1 MLVNKKYK
9 AINSPIYCFKWKG
22 INRKGIKIK
31 GEYQASTSVEI
42 KAELRKQGIN
52 ITQIKKKMK
61 PLFSFQNIIRPVD
74 IMLMSRQVATM
85 LNAGVP
91 LLQSLQLIAKSCKKL
106 PLKILIASIASE
118 IESGTSLSEALRRYP
133 RYFDKLYCE
142 LVSAGEQSGLLDVIY
157 NRIATYK
164 EKSEILKSKIKK
176 AMFYPIA
183 VIIIATIVMMLLLC
197 LVIPQFK
204 DIFDSFGAEL
214 PSFTQFVLAISA
226 FVEESWYLFLGG
238 GAFIL
243 FSFKKVYRDNSK
255 LRDFCDKFILK
266 IPIIGTLISKA
277 AVARFARTL
286 STTFSAG
293 IPLVDGLISASGA
306 SGNVVYRDAI
316 ENIRSEVMGGIEV
329 YAAMKVTGVF
339 PDMVSQMVMIG
350 EASGELDSMLSKIAD
365 IYEQQVNDSVDA
377 LTSLLEPAIMV
388 VLGILVGGLIIAM
401 YWPIFKLGTVMG

>member
-9 AINSPIYCFKWKG
+9 AISSPIHCFKWKG

-31 GEYQASTSVEI
+31 GEYQASTRVEI
-42 KAELRKQGIN
+42 KAELRRQGVHV
-52 ITQIKKKMK
+52 TQIKKKMK

-74 IMLMSRQVATM
+74 IMLISRQTATM
-85 LNAGVP
+85 LNAGLP
-91 LLQSLQLIAKSCKKL
+91 LLQTLQLIAKSCKKL
-106 PLKILIASIASE
+106 PLKRLLIDIAHE
-118 IESGTSLSEALRRYP
+118 IESGTSLSTALRRYP

-142 LVSAGEQSGLLDVIY
+142 LVSAGEQSGSLDVIY
-157 NRIATYK
+157 NRIASYK

-183 VIIIATIVMMLLLC
+183 VIVVANIVMMLLLC
-197 LVIPQFK
+197 FVIPQFK
-204 DIFDSFGAEL
+204 EIFDSFGAEL
-214 PSFTQFVLAISA
+214 PPFTQLVLAISA
-226 FVEESWYLFLGG
+226 FVEASWYIFLIGG
-238 GAFIL
+238 VLIL
-243 FSFKKVYRDNSK
+243 FSFKKLYRDHLR
-255 LRDFCDKFILK
+255 LRDLCDKFTLK
-266 IPIIGTLISKA
+266 IPMIGRLMTKA

-293 IPLVDGLISASGA
+293 IPLVDGLVSASGA

-316 ENIRSEVMGGIEV
+316 ENIRAEVMSGIEV
-329 YAAMKVTGVF
+329 HAAMKLTGVF
-339 PDMVSQMVMIG
+339 PEMVSQMVMIG
-350 EASGELDSMLSKIAD
+350 EASGDLDGMLSKIAD